1 MDKSLRFVG
10 LGFWLSWILLR
21 AESPCLFLSSLS
33 VVTKLL
39 YQMDSNGFEINCCV
53 TEFHLMQ
60 CIVMSCFFSLFL
72 LFL

>member
-33 VVTKLL
+33 VVLSSYIGRIAMASTLI
-39 YQMDSNGFEINCCV
+39 EV
-53 TEFHLMQ
+53 
-60 CIVMSCFFSLFL
+60 
-72 LFL
+72 